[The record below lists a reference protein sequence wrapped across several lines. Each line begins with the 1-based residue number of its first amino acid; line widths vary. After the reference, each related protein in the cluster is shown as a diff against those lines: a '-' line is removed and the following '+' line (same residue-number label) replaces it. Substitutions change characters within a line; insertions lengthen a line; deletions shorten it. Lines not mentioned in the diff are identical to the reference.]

1 MSDDIEDEN
10 EIFDSDDDDSNSEI
24 LASRLVD
31 KFTNLTI
38 D

>member
-1 MSDDIEDEN
+1 
-10 EIFDSDDDDSNSEI
+10 

-38 D
+38 DWRQLQKNWFIDNKFI